1 MGAWAVAFSARI
13 NSRMKLEVGEF
24 VYTLGDYHIYKN
36 HRDQVNELLSRE
48 PLPLP
53 RLEIKDEENCLRGLD
68 GLLNLRYENLELIG
82 YQSHA
87 KIAAPVAV

>member
-1 MGAWAVAFSARI
+1 LLTHLIAHVS
-13 NSRMKLEVGEF
+13 NLSVGDF

-36 HRDQVNELLSRE
+36 HRDQVNELLLRK

-53 RLEIKDEENCLRGLD
+53 TLQISYNGEQSSRLERLLAVRYEH
-68 GLLNLRYENLELIG
+68 LNLVG